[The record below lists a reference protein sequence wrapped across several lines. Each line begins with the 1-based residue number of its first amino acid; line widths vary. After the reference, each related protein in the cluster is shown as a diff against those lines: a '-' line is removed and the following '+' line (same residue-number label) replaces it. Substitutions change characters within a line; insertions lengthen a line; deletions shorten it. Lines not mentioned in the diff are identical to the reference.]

1 MDEQIDRSFNE
12 VVQLIQSARQQAFQ
26 VANTALIDLYW
37 QVGEYLSGKIADQG
51 WGKAVIQ
58 QLADYLQRTN
68 PDLRSFSAQNLWRM
82 RQFYEE
88 YRDAPILS
96 ALLRELP
103 WTHNLSILGKCK
115 RPEEREF
122 YLRLAARERWSSR
135 ELDRQ
140 ITACLFERAV
150 LNPPK
155 ASAALQDLYPTAGQ
169 VFKDSYLL
177 DFLNLGN
184 SHSESDL
191 QRGLIADLKQFLM
204 ELGRDFCFV
213 GEEYQLQVGGRD
225 FRLDLLFFHRELQC
239 LVAFELKIDEFQP
252 EYLGKLAFYLEALD
266 RDMKKPHENPSI
278 GVLLCAGKDS
288 EVVEY
293 ALNST
298 LSSTIVAE
306 YQTKLPDRTLL
317 KRKLAEFYALE
328 MTRFATE

>member
-1 MDEQIDRSFNE
+1 MSKHIDPSFSE
-12 VVQLIQSARQQAFQ
+12 VVYLIQNARQRAFQ
-26 VANTALIDLYW
+26 AVNTALIDLYW
-37 QVGEYLSGKIADQG
+37 QVGKYISRKIADEV

-58 QLADYLQRTN
+58 QLAEHLQRTN
-68 PDLRSFSAQNLWRM
+68 PDLRGFSAQNLWRM
-82 RQFYEE
+82 RQFYEAYQE
-88 YRDAPILS
+88 APILS

-103 WTHNLSILGKCK
+103 WTHNLSIMGKCK
-115 RPEEREF
+115 RLEEREF
-122 YLRLAARERWSSR
+122 YLHLAAREKWSSR

-140 ITACLFERAV
+140 ISGCLFERVV

-155 ASAALQDLYPTAGQ
+155 VSAALQELHPTAEQ

-177 DFLNLGN
+177 DFLNLPD

-191 QRGLIADLKQFLM
+191 QKGLIADLKRFLM

-213 GEEYQLQVGGRD
+213 GQEYLLQVGGRD
-225 FRLDLLFFHRELQC
+225 FRLDLLFYHRELQC

-266 RDMKKPHENPSI
+266 RDVKKPQENPSI

-293 ALNST
+293 ALNRT
-298 LSSTIVAE
+298 LSPAMVAD
-306 YQTKLPDRTLL
+306 YQTKLPDRALL
-317 KRKLAEFYALE
+317 QRKLAEFYELE
-328 MTRFATE
+328 TTKLLP

>member
-1 MDEQIDRSFNE
+1 MSEHIDPSFSE
-12 VVQLIQSARQQAFQ
+12 VVHLIQSARQRAFQ
-26 VANTALIDLYW
+26 AVNTVLIDLYW
-37 QVGEYLSGKIADQG
+37 QVGEYISRKIADEA

-58 QLADYLQRTN
+58 QLAKHLQCTN
-68 PDLRSFSAQNLWRM
+68 PDLRGFSAQNLWRM
-82 RQFYEE
+82 RQFYEAYQE
-88 YRDAPILS
+88 APILS

-122 YLRLAARERWSSR
+122 YLRLAAREKWSSR

-140 ITACLFERAV
+140 ISGCLFERV
-150 LNPPK
+150 ILNPPK
-155 ASAALQDLYPTAGQ
+155 VSAALQELHPTAEQ

-177 DFLNLGN
+177 DFLNLPD

-191 QRGLIADLKQFLM
+191 QKGLIADLKRFLM

-213 GEEYQLQVGGRD
+213 GEEYLLQVGGRD
-225 FRLDLLFFHRELQC
+225 FRLDLLFYHRELQC

-252 EYLGKLAFYLEALD
+252 ESLGKLAFYLEALD
-266 RDMKKPHENPSI
+266 RDVKKPQENPSI

-293 ALNST
+293 ALNRT
-298 LSSTIVAE
+298 LSPAMVAD
-306 YQTKLPDRTLL
+306 YQTKLPDRALL
-317 KRKLAEFYALE
+317 QRKLAEFYELE
-328 MTRFATE
+328 TTKLLS

>member
-1 MDEQIDRSFNE
+1 MSEHIDPSFNE
-12 VVQLIQSARQQAFQ
+12 VVHLIQSARQRAFQ
-26 VANTALIDLYW
+26 AVNTALIDLYW
-37 QVGEYLSGKIADQG
+37 QVGEYISRKIADEV

-58 QLADYLQRTN
+58 QLAEHLQRTN
-68 PDLRSFSAQNLWRM
+68 PDLRGFSAQNLWRM
-82 RQFYEE
+82 RQFYEAYQE
-88 YRDAPILS
+88 APILS

-103 WTHNLSILGKCK
+103 WTHNLSIMGKCK
-115 RPEEREF
+115 RSEEREF
-122 YLRLAARERWSSR
+122 YLRLAAREKWSSR

-140 ITACLFERAV
+140 ISGCLFERVV

-155 ASAALQDLYPTAGQ
+155 VSAALQELHPKAEQ

-177 DFLNLGN
+177 DFLNLPD

-191 QRGLIADLKQFLM
+191 QKGLIADLKRFLM

-213 GEEYQLQVGGRD
+213 GEEYLLQVGGRD
-225 FRLDLLFFHRELQC
+225 FRLDLLFYHRELQC

-266 RDMKKPHENPSI
+266 RDVKKPQENPSI

-293 ALNST
+293 ALNRT
-298 LSSTIVAE
+298 LSPAMVAD
-306 YQTKLPDRTLL
+306 YQTKLPDRALL
-317 KRKLAEFYALE
+317 QRKLAEFYELE
-328 MTRFATE
+328 TTKLLP

>member
-1 MDEQIDRSFNE
+1 MSKHIDPSFSE
-12 VVQLIQSARQQAFQ
+12 VVYLIQNARQRAFQ
-26 VANTALIDLYW
+26 AVNTALIDLYW
-37 QVGEYLSGKIADQG
+37 QVGKYISRKIADEV

-58 QLADYLQRTN
+58 QLAEHLQRTN
-68 PDLRSFSAQNLWRM
+68 PDLRGFSAQNLWRM
-82 RQFYEE
+82 RQFYEAYQE
-88 YRDAPILS
+88 APILS

-103 WTHNLSILGKCK
+103 WTHNLSILSKCK

-122 YLRLAARERWSSR
+122 YLRLAACERWSSR

-140 ITACLFERAV
+140 ISGCLFERV
-150 LNPPK
+150 ILNPPK
-155 ASAALQDLYPTAGQ
+155 VSAALQELHPTAEQ

-177 DFLNLGN
+177 DFLNLPD

-191 QRGLIADLKQFLM
+191 QKGLIADLKRFLM

-213 GEEYQLQVGGRD
+213 GEEYLLQVGGRD
-225 FRLDLLFFHRELQC
+225 FRLDLLFYHRELQC

-266 RDMKKPHENPSI
+266 RDVKKPYENPSI

-293 ALNST
+293 ALNRT
-298 LSSTIVAE
+298 LSPAMVAD
-306 YQTKLPDRTLL
+306 YQTKLPDRALL
-317 KRKLAEFYALE
+317 QRKLAEFYELE
-328 MTRFATE
+328 TTKLLP